1 MCGILG
7 FFTKTSISKIN
18 ISKLINTKNIL
29 LERGPD
35 DYGFIKE
42 NNYFLSNSR
51 LRIIDKKKYNLPIN
65 KHNCIISFSG
75 EILNYHKLKIFLKN
89 QGYSFFTNTDTEL
102 ILSLYHFYGE
112 NFLNYLEGFFSIA
125 IFDKNKKKLL
135 LAVDRFG
142 NKSLFYSYQNDNL
155 FFSSQQS
162 YLIRSRIVKFEENQ
176 KKIDEFVIFGDIA
189 NNETLH
195 KKIKKILPGTLITY
209 DFKNINI
216 KQYYSLEDK
225 LLSLKLIKHN
235 NLDKFEQILFKAI
248 KLWNNN
254 CKYKK
259 SIMLSGGIDS
269 GLLSILSST
278 ISNEINTYTANFNG
292 GSEGGN
298 IERFN
303 EHNEVK
309 KILKKY
315 KYNNSLVNF
324 DKNDTEILLNR
335 IYSNFEEPLPSSSM
349 LLYKIS
355 QSIQLNDHERVC
367 FTGDG
372 LDEIFGGYLRHEY
385 VLSKYKST
393 NNLEDILYGMNFLSK
408 NRLKFFFN
416 RDFNFPLERIEFL
429 KKIKN
434 YEFSNLDIIYLN
446 DIKFYLPM
454 FLRSAE
460 IIGMKN
466 SIEFR
471 APFTDRSVIE
481 NSFLIE
487 DKFRK
492 NKLFLKLLFRRHLK
506 KRFEKKKLF
515 STPFLNEQLKNGF
528 YFDILQNISKNS
540 KVCSYFSIRGIKK
553 MLQDHK
559 KNDHSNFLMRL
570 LTLHLFLESK
580 Y

>member
-7 FFTKTSISKIN
+7 FFGKNPISEIN
-18 ISKLINTKNIL
+18 LSKLINTKNIL
-29 LERGPD
+29 KERGPD

-51 LRIIDKKKYNLPIN
+51 LRIIDKKKYNLPII
-65 KHNCIISFSG
+65 KHNSIISFSG
-75 EILNYHKLKIFLKN
+75 EILNYRKLKSFLKN
-89 QGYSFFTNTDTEL
+89 EGYFFFTDTDTEL

-112 NFLNYLEGFFSIA
+112 SFLDHLEGFFSIA

-135 LAVDRFG
+135 LSVDRFG
-142 NKSLFYSYQNDNL
+142 NKSLFYIYQNNNI

-162 YLIRSRIVKFEENQ
+162 YLIRSKIVKFEENQ
-176 KKIDEFVIFGDIA
+176 KKIDEFLIFGDVA

-209 DFKNINI
+209 DFENINI
-216 KQYYSLEDK
+216 KKYYSLEDK
-225 LLSLKLIKHN
+225 LQSSKLIKHN
-235 NLDKFEQILFKAI
+235 NLNKFEKTLFKAI

-254 CKYKK
+254 CKYNK
-259 SIMLSGGIDS
+259 SILLSGGIDS
-269 GLLSILSST
+269 GLLSILSSN
-278 ISNEINTYTANFNG
+278 ISNEINTYTANFIG
-292 GSEGGN
+292 KD
-298 IERFN
+298 IEKLN

-315 KYNNSLVNF
+315 KYNNYLVNF
-324 DKNDTEILLNR
+324 DKNDTENLLNT
-335 IYSNFEEPLPSSSM
+335 IFSNFEEPLPSSSI
-349 LLYKIS
+349 LLHKIS
-355 QSIQLNDHERVC
+355 QLIQLNDDARVC
-367 FTGDG
+367 FAGDG
-372 LDEIFGGYLRHEY
+372 LDEIFGGYLRHTY

-393 NNLEDILYGMNFLSK
+393 NNLEDISYGMNFLSK

-416 RDFNFPLERIEFL
+416 RDFNLPLERINFL

-434 YEFSNLDIIYLN
+434 YKFSNLDMIYLN

-454 FLRSAE
+454 FLRSME
-460 IIGMKN
+460 IIGMKH

-471 APFTDRSVIE
+471 VPFTDRSIIE

-492 NKLFLKLLFRRHLK
+492 NKLFLKLLFSRHLK
-506 KRFEKKKLF
+506 KRFGKKKLF
-515 STPFLNEQLKNGF
+515 STPFLNDQFKNGY
-528 YFDILQNISKNS
+528 YFDIMQNISKDA
-540 KVCSYFSIRGIKK
+540 KICTYFSIQGIKK

-570 LTLHLFLESK
+570 LTLHLFFESK